1 MVTSGLASG
10 RVSIQVAAIE
20 TRSLPS
26 SLAAARRG
34 FTFYLADPSA
44 RLTSIA
50 KAVRVNRPYQNLAV
64 QVNRRY
70 HFCNG
75 ARTAQTTRSHDAFR
89 RAVRRRSISLPFAA
103 TNADQISCAV
113 KHTSRVLFDSARI
126 YHDHRRWNLD
136 LLLLMPDHLHALIGI
151 DGRDSLS
158 QLIRD
163 YKRITAKLSG
173 VEWQRNFFDHR
184 LRHDES
190 LTEKFAYICQN
201 PVRAGLVQN
210 EADWPYRFIPDSEFR
225 R

>member
-1 MVTSGLASG
+1 MARVLRKRLDHTTHFAGRFGAIYFVT
-10 RVSIQVAAIE
+10 ICCQK
-20 TRSLPS
+20 
-26 SLAAARRG
+26 RG
-34 FTFYLADPSA
+34 SNQLCDEDNCES
-44 RLTSIA
+44 
-50 KAVRVNRPYQNLAV
+50 
-64 QVNRRY
+64 
-70 HFCNG
+70 
-75 ARTAQTTRSHDAFR
+75 AFR
-89 RAVRRRSISLPFAA
+89 YRADL
-103 TNADQISCAV
+103 
-113 KHTSRVLFDSARI
+113 SRP
-126 YHDHRRWNLD
+126 RRWNLN

-201 PVRAGLVQN
+201 PVRAGLIQN

>member
-75 ARTAQTTRSHDAFR
+75 ARTAQTTRSQR
-89 RAVRRRSISLPFAA
+89 RISPGGSARSISSPFAA
-103 TNADQISCAV
+103 RNADQISCAT
-113 KHTSRVLFDSARI
+113 KHTSKVLFDSARI
-126 YHDHRRWNLD
+126 YHDHRRWNLN
-136 LLLLMPDHLHALIGI
+136 LLLLMPDHFHALIGI

-158 QLIRD
+158 QVIRD